1 MLVRIETKKI
11 VRNAIIFQIRCVSK
25 YKLLVSVM
33 AIKDTKIRK
42 RKFVP
47 RIRVWKL
54 KDDKILEEITG
65 LVYSE
70 FEEKGQGCFSTNNRW

>member
-25 YKLLVSVM
+25 YKLLVTVM

-54 KDDKILEEITG
+54 KDDKILEVITG